1 MLGQLQGLQRNR
13 AIDIVESQDHK
24 IRRTSP
30 LLELISISVMADVLI
45 SISDHRPPS
54 IPSPTTDNVHLGG
67 EEGVRRA
74 YHRSDIE
81 VVLQVLDCNVEGMPA
96 GIQLFDDG
104 FQLPI
109 AKLIHHISAITRCE
123 QLLVQARVHRPR
135 QGVWANSHGRIM
147 EIHVSDD
154 SLPK

>member
-1 MLGQLQGLQRNR
+1 MKL
-13 AIDIVESQDHK
+13 V
-24 IRRTSP
+24 
-30 LLELISISVMADVLI
+30 SIGVMADVLI
-45 SISDHRPPS
+45 SIGDHRPPS
-54 IPSPTTDNVHLGG
+54 IPSTATNDVHLRSKK
-67 EEGVRRA
+67 GVGRA
-74 YHRSDIE
+74 YNRSDIE

-135 QGVWANSHGRIM
+135 QGVWANSH
-147 EIHVSDD
+147 
-154 SLPK
+154 